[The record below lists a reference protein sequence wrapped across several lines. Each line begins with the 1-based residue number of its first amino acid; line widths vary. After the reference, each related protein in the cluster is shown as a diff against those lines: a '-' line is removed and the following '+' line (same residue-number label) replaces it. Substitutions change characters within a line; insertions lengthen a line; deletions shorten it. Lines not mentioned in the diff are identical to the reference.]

1 MRRTLILLLLGGAGL
16 VAATAALAGDH
27 CDRPM
32 RDWRP
37 RQAVEERARNLGV
50 EVSRIRTDDGC
61 YKIYGRT
68 ADGRFKQTF
77 SAKDDY
83 GVTKGQVTI
92 ALDLPAVDRRF
103 GLAAACWQ
111 SLIVRTQCCA
121 CSSYRNSGKS
131 QVCRYP
137 VIGFLSS

>member
-37 RQAVEERARNLGV
+37 RQAVEETARKLGV
-50 EVSRIRTDDGC
+50 EVRRIRTDDGC

-68 ADGRFKQTF
+68 ADGRSVEIELDPVTLKVIETEYGDRARRDNHGRAEHKRAAQPTRPAA
-77 SAKDDY
+77 SANPPV
-83 GVTKGQVTI
+83 GPATGATK
-92 ALDLPAVDRRF
+92 
-103 GLAAACWQ
+103 
-111 SLIVRTQCCA
+111 
-121 CSSYRNSGKS
+121 
-131 QVCRYP
+131 
-137 VIGFLSS
+137 

>member
-68 ADGRFKQTF
+68 ADGR
-77 SAKDDY
+77 SVEIEMDP
-83 GVTKGQVTI
+83 VTLKVLETEYR
-92 ALDLPAVDRRF
+92 DRTRRAEHP
-103 GLAAACWQ
+103 GRRRAGTRPGA
-111 SLIVRTQCCA
+111 
-121 CSSYRNSGKS
+121 
-131 QVCRYP
+131 
-137 VIGFLSS
+137 

>member
-1 MRRTLILLLLGGAGL
+1 MRRTLILLLLGAGGL
-16 VAATAALAGDH
+16 VAGTAALAGDH

-68 ADGRFKQTF
+68 ADGRSVEIEMDPVTLKVLETEYRDRTRR
-77 SAKDDY
+77 DDHDRREHERAAPAPRAAPANPLIGPAT
-83 GVTKGQVTI
+83 GVTK
-92 ALDLPAVDRRF
+92 
-103 GLAAACWQ
+103 
-111 SLIVRTQCCA
+111 
-121 CSSYRNSGKS
+121 
-131 QVCRYP
+131 
-137 VIGFLSS
+137 

>member
-1 MRRTLILLLLGGAGL
+1 MRQTLILVSLGGAGL

-27 CDRPM
+27 CDHPM

-68 ADGRFKQTF
+68 ADGRSVEIEMDPVTLKVLETEYRDRRRRDDHDRLEHERAAPQTRP
-77 SAKDDY
+77 AAPANPLIGPAT
-83 GVTKGQVTI
+83 GVTK
-92 ALDLPAVDRRF
+92 
-103 GLAAACWQ
+103 
-111 SLIVRTQCCA
+111 
-121 CSSYRNSGKS
+121 
-131 QVCRYP
+131 
-137 VIGFLSS
+137 